1 MTTNERINAGRYK
14 HFSDPDAGGGERR
27 SPFDRG
33 PVQNAVDF
41 FGCRC
46 LGACKP
52 ATTDWRSVYRLD
64 EVVTSDPRGRGG
76 VTQA

>member
-14 HFSDPDAGGGERR
+14 HFSDPDSCERR

-33 PVQNAVDF
+33 PLQNAVDF
-41 FGCRC
+41 FGWRC

-52 ATTDWRSVYRLD
+52 GNTDWRTVYRLD
-64 EVVTSDPRGRGG
+64 EVATAGPRGHGG
-76 VTQA
+76 HGVSQA

>member
-14 HFSDPDAGGGERR
+14 HFSDPDACGERR

-33 PVQNAVDF
+33 PLQNAVDF

-52 ATTDWRSVYRLD
+52 TGTDWRAVYRLD
-64 EVVTSDPRGRGG
+64 ETLTPRAAGG
-76 VTQA
+76 VTHA